1 MDTSVFEAC
10 PDRGLLYSDCG
21 QGCIVSFQMQIGQD
35 HLLID
40 DQLLVIA
47 FVGENFISWKS
58 KKQAVVSRSST
69 EFEYRALTDTIY
81 ELVCI

>member
-1 MDTSVFEAC
+1 
-10 PDRGLLYSDCG
+10 
-21 QGCIVSFQMQIGQD
+21 
-35 HLLID
+35 LID

-58 KKQAVVSRSST
+58 KKQAMVSRSST